1 MLNRRRRH
9 QTPTFLEG
17 TPGRYLRREAPPSL
31 PTCDGVIQGIQA
43 GLQQLAH
50 SSQSLQCA
58 GSDVN
63 SCRIEGNSV
72 RTKPELSS
80 QSFSESRTSSQYLS
94 KKGLTSSLS
103 IGNVVQ
109 HGTQTTIAESGE
121 QRLVSI
127 SLQSLPGRSI
137 SAPFAGETGAV
148 LKEDLTLPPNWAV
161 EVTSE
166 GIRYYVDHNNR
177 RTHWIHPLVKENL
190 PLGWTKQFD
199 SMNGVT
205 YHNKLDG
212 RTQLEHPGLAT
223 PVNYAQNNS
232 ASHLTRRAESTIEK
246 LNIIG
251 EDIPDWLRLYSRA
264 PYELDHLLEW
274 PLFRL
279 PQLEQYDN
287 QLMKLYKQE
296 GIDIAI
302 KYERFRREINREIA
316 RRQQKF
322 MASAN
327 AL

>member
-1 MLNRRRRH
+1 M
-9 QTPTFLEG
+9 
-17 TPGRYLRREAPPSL
+17 
-31 PTCDGVIQGIQA
+31 
-43 GLQQLAH
+43 
-50 SSQSLQCA
+50 
-58 GSDVN
+58 
-63 SCRIEGNSV
+63 
-72 RTKPELSS
+72 
-80 QSFSESRTSSQYLS
+80 
-94 KKGLTSSLS
+94 
-103 IGNVVQ
+103 
-109 HGTQTTIAESGE
+109 
-121 QRLVSI
+121 
-127 SLQSLPGRSI
+127 
-137 SAPFAGETGAV
+137 
-148 LKEDLTLPPNWAV
+148 
-161 EVTSE
+161 
-166 GIRYYVDHNNR
+166 
-177 RTHWIHPLVKENL
+177 

-232 ASHLTRRAESTIEK
+232 AAHLTRRAESTIEK

>member
-31 PTCDGVIQGIQA
+31 PTCDD
-43 GLQQLAH
+43 LQLPEKLSKRSMLNYQVKR
-50 SSQSLQCA
+50 S
-58 GSDVN
+58 
-63 SCRIEGNSV
+63 SV

-80 QSFSESRTSSQYLS
+80 QSFNESRTSSQYLS

-109 HGTQTTIAESGE
+109 HGTKATNTENGE

-137 SAPFAGETGAV
+137 STSFAGEKLAGGV
-148 LKEDLTLPPNWAV
+148 LNEELTLPPNWAV
-161 EVTSE
+161 EVTPE

-199 SMNGVT
+199 SINGVT

-223 PVNYAQNNS
+223 SVNCAQS
-232 ASHLTRRAESTIEK
+232 SSTAHLTQRAESTIEK

-251 EDIPDWLRLYSRA
+251 EEPLSAFITDIPDWLRLYSRA

-279 PQLEQYDN
+279 PQLEQYDS

-322 MASAN
+322 LTSAN
-327 AL
+327 ILQQ